1 MRRIC
6 CVGLLLAGCAT
17 NPYTGRKQLL
27 LLDEKQEAKLGSEG
41 YQEVLAAENLS
52 HDPRETAP
60 VRRVGQRI
68 AAAANRPDF
77 EWEFNVILDD
87 FTVNAWCMPG
97 GKIAFYT
104 GIYPALKD
112 EAGMAFVMGH
122 EVSHAL
128 LRHGAERI
136 SQNMAAE
143 AVGGLLAAGIGGK
156 DAQKQALVL
165 GAFGVA
171 AGVGVL
177 LPFSRKHESEA
188 DALGLKLMAQAGYD
202 PRAGVEVWK
211 RMESMGGGQGTP
223 EFLSTHP
230 SHETRI
236 KDLEAG
242 MAEALAIYGKA
253 PKAAHAE
260 LPPIDKRKGAPKNK
274 DGVAAF
280 APGDGTSVNVDLQK
294 GPARRGRMEDGRA
307 AIEFQFAFSRPAY
320 LRDIRISGPAGPAG
334 VEAKT
339 GIAGGDRKSVTL
351 YRPDKGASEFPPG
364 RYILTFIGA
373 VNGSGFQ
380 RSVTY
385 EVP

>member
-1 MRRIC
+1 MRRILC
-6 CVGLLLAGCAT
+6 AALLLAGCST

-27 LLDEKQEAKLGSEG
+27 LINEKQETQLGLEG
-41 YQEVLAAENLS
+41 YQEVLASENLS
-52 HDPRETAP
+52 RDRREVDP

-68 AAAANRPDF
+68 AAAANRSDF
-77 EWEFNVILDD
+77 EWEFNVIIDD

-143 AVGGLLAAGIGGK
+143 AVSGLLAVGLGGK
-156 DAQKQALVL
+156 DPQKQALVL

-188 DALGLKLMAQAGYD
+188 DAEGLKLMAQAGYD

-211 RMESMGGGQGTP
+211 RMEAAGGEQPP

-230 SHETRI
+230 SHSTRI
-236 KDLEAG
+236 KDLEEG
-242 MAEALAIYGKA
+242 MGEALAIYQKAAKA
-253 PKAAHAE
+253 PNAE
-260 LPPIDKRKGAPKNK
+260 LPAIDKRKGAPKK
-274 DGVAAF
+274 EGAAAF
-280 APGDGTSVNVDLQK
+280 ASGDGSPAEVDLQK
-294 GPARRGRMEDGRA
+294 GSSRRGRSEDGRSA
-307 AIEFQFAFSRPAY
+307 VEFQFAFARPVY
-320 LRDIRISGPAGPAG
+320 LRDIRVSGPAGQA
-334 VEAKT
+334 VVTAKT
-339 GIAGGDRKSVTL
+339 GLAGGDRKSVTVL
-351 YRPDKGASEFPPG
+351 RPDNGGPEFPAG
-364 RYILTFIGA
+364 RYTLTFTGA
-373 VNGSGFQ
+373 VNGAGFQ
-380 RSVTY
+380 KSLTY
-385 EVP
+385 DVK